1 MERTDVMAIPT
12 KGLNSIRTLSGRVDQ
27 VSLPYRSYMQITC
40 LEMEKARR
48 DMERRS
54 ASRRIALI
62 DARLDEIEK
71 AKQELLQAVAT
82 PGQGMPGRLPGLD
95 LKPAPRRSAGGFKIR
110 Y

>member
-1 MERTDVMAIPT
+1 MAIPT
-12 KGLNSIRTLSGRVDQ
+12 KGLTNIRTLSGRVDQ

-48 DMERRS
+48 NMERQS

-62 DARLDEIEK
+62 DARLDEIDQ
-71 AKQELLQAVAT
+71 AKQELFQAVAT
-82 PGQGMPGRLPGLD
+82 RGQGTPGSLPGLD

>member
-1 MERTDVMAIPT
+1 MAIPT
-12 KGLNSIRTLSGRVDQ
+12 KGLTNIRTLSGRVDQ

-48 DMERRS
+48 DMERKS

-62 DARLDEIEK
+62 DARLDEIDK
-71 AKQELLQAVAT
+71 AKQDLFQAVAAR
-82 PGQGMPGRLPGLD
+82 GQGFAGRLPGLD

>member
-1 MERTDVMAIPT
+1 MAVPT
-12 KGLNSIRTLSGRVDQ
+12 KGLTNIRTLSGRVDQ

-48 DMERRS
+48 DMERKS
-54 ASRRIALI
+54 ASQRIATI

-71 AKQELLQAVAT
+71 AKQDLLQAVAT
-82 PGQGMPGRLPGLD
+82 RGQGMPGRLPGLD

>member
-1 MERTDVMAIPT
+1 MAIPT
-12 KGLNSIRTLSGRVDQ
+12 KGLTSIRTLSGRVDQ

-54 ASRRIALI
+54 ASQRITLI

-71 AKQELLQAVAT
+71 AKQDLLRAVAAS
-82 PGQGMPGRLPGLD
+82 GQGTMPERLPGLD
-95 LKPAPRRSAGGFKIR
+95 LKPTLRRGAGGFKIR

>member
-1 MERTDVMAIPT
+1 MAIPT
-12 KGLNSIRTLSGRVDQ
+12 KGLTNIRTLSGRVDQ

-48 DMERRS
+48 DMERKS

-71 AKQELLQAVAT
+71 AKQDLLQAVAT
-82 PGQGMPGRLPGLD
+82 SGQGTSRGACPASS

>member
-1 MERTDVMAIPT
+1 MAIPT
-12 KGLNSIRTLSGRVDQ
+12 KGLTNIRTLSGRVDQ

-48 DMERRS
+48 DMERKS
-54 ASRRIALI
+54 ASQRIATI

-71 AKQELLQAVAT
+71 AKQDLFQAVAAR
-82 PGQGMPGRLPGLD
+82 GQGMPERLPGLE

>member
-1 MERTDVMAIPT
+1 MAIPT
-12 KGLNSIRTLSGRVDQ
+12 KGLNNIRTLSGRVDQ
-27 VSLPYRSYMQITC
+27 LSLPYRSYMQITC

-48 DMERRS
+48 GMERKS
-54 ASRRIALI
+54 ASQRIALI
-62 DARLDEIEK
+62 DARLDQIEK

-82 PGQGMPGRLPGLD
+82 SGQGMPGRLPGLD

>member
-1 MERTDVMAIPT
+1 MAVPT
-12 KGLNSIRTLSGRVDQ
+12 KGLTSIRTLSGRVDH

-48 DMERRS
+48 DMERKS

-71 AKQELLQAVAT
+71 AKQDLLQAVAAS
-82 PGQGMPGRLPGLD
+82 GQGKTPGRLPGLD
-95 LKPAPRRSAGGFKIR
+95 LKPTPRRSAGGFKIR

>member
-1 MERTDVMAIPT
+1 MAIPL
-12 KGLNSIRTLSGRVDQ
+12 KGLNNIRTLSGRVDQ

-48 DMERRS
+48 DMERKS
-54 ASRRIALI
+54 ASRRIAVI

-82 PGQGMPGRLPGLD
+82 PGQRMPGSLPGLD
-95 LKPAPRRSAGGFKIR
+95 LKPAPRRSTGGFKIR

>member
-1 MERTDVMAIPT
+1 MAVPT
-12 KGLNSIRTLSGRVDQ
+12 KGLTNIRTLSGRVDH

-48 DMERRS
+48 DMERKS

-71 AKQELLQAVAT
+71 AKQDLLQAVAAS
-82 PGQGMPGRLPGLD
+82 GQGKTPGRLPGLD
-95 LKPAPRRSAGGFKIR
+95 LKPTPRRSAGGFKIR

>member
-1 MERTDVMAIPT
+1 
-12 KGLNSIRTLSGRVDQ
+12 VDQ

-48 DMERRS
+48 NMERKS
-54 ASRRIALI
+54 ASLRIALI
-62 DARLDEIEK
+62 DARLGEIDK
-71 AKQELLQAVAT
+71 AKQDLFQAVAERGHVA
-82 PGQGMPGRLPGLD
+82 PGQLPGLD